1 MHFFSTNP
9 FDLVIYLCL
18 FVAVVL
24 GFMTGFLRSLAT
36 IFGYLAGMAVAV
48 AAAPRPGPLLMTYLK
63 MPTPQT

>member
-9 FDLVIYLCL
+9 FDLAIYLRL

-36 IFGYLAGMAVAV
+36 IFGYLTGMAA
-48 AAAPRPGPLLMTYLK
+48 RC
-63 MPTPQT
+63 

>member
-9 FDLVIYLCL
+9 FDLAIYLCL

-36 IFGYLAGMAVAV
+36 IFGYLTGMAAS
-48 AAAPRPGPLLMTYLK
+48 RHI
-63 MPTPQT
+63 